1 MPVIVG
7 VALGGAVGASARW
20 LLDRFVEERSDS
32 IFPWSTFTINV
43 TGCFLIGILTEQL
56 VDRHHI
62 PAWIRIGL
70 IVGVLGGY
78 TTFST
83 FSQEALSLFETPHDV
98 PVALT
103 YAAGSVAA
111 GILAVYVGVILGRAL

>member
-7 VALGGAVGASARW
+7 VALGGALGASARW
-20 LLDRFVEERSDS
+20 LLDRFIEERSDS

-83 FSQEALSLFETPHDV
+83 FSQEALALFETPHDV

-103 YAAGSVAA
+103 YAAGSVAF
-111 GILAVYVGVILGRAL
+111 GILAVYAGVVLGRAL